1 MTLLHPGR
9 LHLPLIEALIW
20 YTVSTLRA
28 LLQLVQW
35 VMLLSLPIALDELA
49 VLLVK
54 EAVVTPREVIMTD
67 LAAEIVTVK
76 ATAAATAMAIT
87 IAT

>member
-1 MTLLHPGR
+1 
-9 LHLPLIEALIW
+9 
-20 YTVSTLRA
+20 
-28 LLQLVQW
+28 
-35 VMLLSLPIALDELA
+35 MLLSLPIALDELA

-67 LAAEIVTVK
+67 LAAEIVTVT